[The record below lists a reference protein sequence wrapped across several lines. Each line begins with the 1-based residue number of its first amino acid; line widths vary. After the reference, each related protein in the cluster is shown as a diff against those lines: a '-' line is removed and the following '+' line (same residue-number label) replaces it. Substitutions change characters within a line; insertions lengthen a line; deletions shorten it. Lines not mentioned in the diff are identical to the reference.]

1 MLFLPTS
8 GRISLP
14 EMLFKIKI
22 GPQLNHP
29 IPERRVSLVARC
41 GRGQAGGISLPRWS
55 GKPGR
60 NLGCHRDM
68 LAVEDKVLEH
78 ADHRQHGRQ
87 RRILEVDRRVIRRRE
102 RRPV

>member
-1 MLFLPTS
+1 
-8 GRISLP
+8 
-14 EMLFKIKI
+14 MLFKIKI

-41 GRGQAGGISLPRWS
+41 GRGQAGGISLPRRS

-68 LAVEDKVLEH
+68 LAVEAWVQAFSAAGIIE
-78 ADHRQHGRQ
+78 ASATRS
-87 RRILEVDRRVIRRRE
+87 
-102 RRPV
+102 P